1 MKPLV
6 AALLLWGSLT
16 STAQAQLTFSSLQEL
31 LQYADKN
38 SLAARQSELQQ
49 NISRKDEAIHNS
61 ALLPKLNLFS
71 TVDYYPIIVSQVL
84 PEAIFGGSPDRFR
97 KVQFGLPWI
106 FSTGAE
112 LTLPVINFEQWEQ
125 VKRFRLQSEKT
136 VWTTKTNME
145 SLHIQLTQWYYQM
158 LLSKEL
164 INLNKENLEVT
175 GELMRIMEERKKNG
189 VLNPADYNR
198 SKNLQLDVQTGTVEY
213 EKAYL
218 QATLALN
225 QLLNLPGTMSLQIR
239 DSLALK
245 NWLSTPIQV
254 AITERPAWKEAES
267 GLAVAKQE
275 LKEKQRAGLPRVSL
289 SSRYTYQ
296 WQMRPSS
303 EQHVN
308 FAISNVGLRLD
319 FPIFQGNFYRT
330 SQQKSELQVQLAQ
343 TTQEQTAH
351 ELTRQQT
358 EWWNNYQAA
367 VKKHGLLKQKL
378 EAVTDN
384 LRIARLNMKEGVM
397 EFDEFN
403 EIFRE
408 YSRARIE
415 DLQNTND
422 GIVYWYLLTQKW

>member
-1 MKPLV
+1 
-6 AALLLWGSLT
+6 LLWGSLT

-38 SLAARQSELQQ
+38 SLVAKQSELQQ
-49 NISRKDEAIHNS
+49 AISRKDEAIHNS
-61 ALLPKLNLFS
+61 ALLPKLNLFG
-71 TVDYYPIIVSQVL
+71 TADYYPIIVSQVL
-84 PEAIFGGSPDRFR
+84 PEAIFGGSPDRLR
-97 KVQFGLPWI
+97 KIQFGLPWI

-158 LLSKEL
+158 LLSREL
-164 INLNKENLEVT
+164 INLNKENLDVA
-175 GELMRIMEERKKNG
+175 GELIRVMEERKKNG

-213 EKAYL
+213 EKAYQ
-218 QATLALN
+218 QAILALK
-225 QLLNLPGTMSLQIR
+225 QLLNLSETVSLQIR

-245 NWLSTPIQV
+245 NWLSAPQQI

-267 GLAVAKQE
+267 GLAVAMQE
-275 LKEKQRAGLPRVSL
+275 LKEKQKAGLPRISL

-296 WQMRPSS
+296 WQMKPAND
-303 EQHVN
+303 QYIH
-308 FAISNVGLRLD
+308 FPFSNVGLRLD
-319 FPIFQGNFYRT
+319 FPIFQGNYYRT
-330 SQQKSELQVQLAQ
+330 NQQRSELQIQLAQ
-343 TTQEQTAH
+343 TTQQQTAN
-351 ELTRQQT
+351 ELTQQQT

-367 VKKHGLLKQKL
+367 VKKHDLLKQKL

-384 LRIARLNMKEGVM
+384 LRIARLNMNEGVM

-408 YSRARIE
+408 YSRAKIE

>member
-1 MKPLV
+1 MKALV
-6 AALLLWGSLT
+6 GALLLWGSLT

-38 SLAARQSELQQ
+38 SLVAKQSELQQ
-49 NISRKDEAIHNS
+49 AISRKDEAIHNS
-61 ALLPKLNLFS
+61 ALLPKLNLFG
-71 TVDYYPIIVSQVL
+71 TADYYPIIVSQVL
-84 PEAIFGGSPDRFR
+84 PEAIFGGSPDRLR
-97 KVQFGLPWI
+97 KIQFGLPWI

-158 LLSKEL
+158 LLSREL
-164 INLNKENLEVT
+164 INLNKENLDVA
-175 GELMRIMEERKKNG
+175 GELIRVMEERKKNG

-213 EKAYL
+213 EKAYQ
-218 QATLALN
+218 QAILALK
-225 QLLNLPGTMSLQIR
+225 QLLNLSETVSLQIR

-245 NWLSTPIQV
+245 NWLSAPQQI

-267 GLAVAKQE
+267 GLAVAMQE
-275 LKEKQRAGLPRVSL
+275 LKEKQKAGLPRISL

-296 WQMRPSS
+296 WQMKPAND
-303 EQHVN
+303 QYIH
-308 FAISNVGLRLD
+308 FPFSNVGLRLD
-319 FPIFQGNFYRT
+319 FPIFQGNYYRT
-330 SQQKSELQVQLAQ
+330 NQQRSELQVQLAQ
-343 TTQEQTAH
+343 TTQQQTAN
-351 ELTRQQT
+351 ELTQQQT

-367 VKKHGLLKQKL
+367 VKKHDLLKQKL

-384 LRIARLNMKEGVM
+384 LRIARLNMNEGVM

-408 YSRARIE
+408 YSRAKIE